1 MALPRVLRTKVA
13 PNKRCRFRVSFG
25 LPDMG
30 VHAACE
36 GFELQLGSVAFGV
49 ICNTDGPEND
59 VLAAEAMGM

>member
-1 MALPRVLRTKVA
+1 MA
-13 PNKRCRFRVSFG
+13 PNKRCRCRASFG

-36 GFELQLGSVAFGV
+36 GFEFQLGSVAFVV
-49 ICNTDGPEND
+49 ICNTDGLEND